1 MTFLDMFRQ
10 MGVFALMTMVMAV
23 VPLIMAVGYV
33 VAPTERNL
41 ALMRPISL
49 AAIFSTLAGVS
60 SGGMAVLRSVAA
72 GPRPGPACLARHG
85 RRRCRIAR
93 HRLRRLRLPDGSLAA
108 RDAGD
113 APQRLS
119 DAGTEKRLAGREVQ
133 PAPGSL

>member
-1 MTFLDMFRQ
+1 MTVLDMFRQ

-60 SGGMAVLRSVAA
+60 SGGMAVLRSVARAPVLDPPAWHAMAA
-72 GPRPGPACLARHG
+72 GGAE
-85 RRRCRIAR
+85 
-93 HRLRRLRLPDGSLAA
+93 SLATVFVGFGCLTVA
-108 RDAGD
+108 WLLVALGMRRSA
-113 APQRLS
+113 
-119 DAGTEKRLAGREVQ
+119 
-133 PAPGSL
+133 